1 MENCFTFVFRNA
13 IVTIIF
19 IIKKK
24 EFFYLTN
31 FFIKT
36 KNQIFMEKQ
45 VFVLES
51 VVTKNSQKKL
61 KKRTLEGKLKAI
73 FSGNFIADGVIEGA
87 DGNKVEVKNQTF
99 RKLKSKGVEL
109 IKIPGVKNDMAVSI
123 V

>member
-1 MENCFTFVFRNA
+1 MENCFTFVFINA

>member
-1 MENCFTFVFRNA
+1 
-13 IVTIIF
+13 
-19 IIKKK
+19 
-24 EFFYLTN
+24 
-31 FFIKT
+31 
-36 KNQIFMEKQ
+36 MEKQ